1 MASAAPSPEPS
12 SADRPWIGRPLAGLS
27 LALLAGAAFGLQ
39 QPWQAHS
46 VPLVA
51 TLAAGA
57 VALLRGRGRAAFV
70 AGLALAAA
78 LGLGRAGQAV
88 NAWERQPL
96 RRWVARSVHLE
107 GRLIDD
113 PEARQRGGQRA
124 VVEVSWL
131 APDGGPWRPM
141 RGLVRLNWDQEST
154 LAAGERVRFRALL
167 GVGETAGNPGQFSGR
182 RWLRRDG
189 LAAEAH
195 LDRPPRAVSPATAR
209 GPASL
214 ARALRLRLVDGVRR
228 TMPGPAA
235 AEHAALLGAMVFG
248 DTAAPID
255 ASLQDAFRRA
265 GVVHV
270 LVASGTQVSLLLAL
284 IFLLG
289 RGLAVPGWMQLAV
302 ATPVIAVYSLMTGAE
317 PSILRAAVMGWLIFA
332 ALAFGQDHDLP
343 TALAVSAALLVLQ
356 QPLRLES
363 IGFQLS
369 FAAALGIT
377 LLGLPLAELWR
388 PRLGRLVGATAAM
401 TIAAQAYTAPLLIYH
416 FRQLALVGPVANLP
430 VVPLSGGL
438 VVTGLAQAGLAQL
451 WTLPAGWLGWLN
463 QALLSGFVGLV
474 GWFSRLPG
482 GYREP
487 FLMTPLALAGLLAAL
502 GWITMSV
509 AGLSQPGR
517 RVREAAVVWLLAIV
531 AAGSLAG
538 AWRAARASCTVT
550 VLDVGQGDS
559 ILIRGPGG
567 QAVLVDG
574 GPAIDDG
581 EYRRDAGREAVVP
594 ALMLLGVRRLSA
606 VIGTHRHVDH
616 IGGLASVVEAF
627 PIERLLLPELP
638 ADAPAIERLEAAA
651 TARGITPTRL
661 RRGDRIELPGGVG
674 VFVLW
679 PPARP
684 VRETGS
690 DTNNNAVVLKVV
702 YGATSWLLA
711 SDLERA
717 GEKLLLRHAGDLSA
731 DVLKVPHQGSADAC
745 SDALLDAVAP
755 SQAVISCGPN
765 VYGHPDPGTLGRL
778 ASRGIAVART
788 DRDGMVTYRS
798 DGRTI
803 TESRYGRR

>member
-1 MASAAPSPEPS
+1 
-12 SADRPWIGRPLAGLS
+12 
-27 LALLAGAAFGLQ
+27 
-39 QPWQAHS
+39 
-46 VPLVA
+46 
-51 TLAAGA
+51 
-57 VALLRGRGRAAFV
+57 V

-509 AGLSQPGR
+509 AGLSHLAE
-517 RVREAAVVWLLAIV
+517 VREARWCGSWPSSRRV
-531 AAGSLAG
+531 AGRRL
-538 AWRAARASCTVT
+538 ARAR
-550 VLDVGQGDS
+550 Q
-559 ILIRGPGG
+559 
-567 QAVLVDG
+567 
-574 GPAIDDG
+574 
-581 EYRRDAGREAVVP
+581 
-594 ALMLLGVRRLSA
+594 
-606 VIGTHRHVDH
+606 
-616 IGGLASVVEAF
+616 
-627 PIERLLLPELP
+627 
-638 ADAPAIERLEAAA
+638 
-651 TARGITPTRL
+651 
-661 RRGDRIELPGGVG
+661 
-674 VFVLW
+674 
-679 PPARP
+679 
-684 VRETGS
+684 
-690 DTNNNAVVLKVV
+690 
-702 YGATSWLLA
+702 
-711 SDLERA
+711 
-717 GEKLLLRHAGDLSA
+717 
-731 DVLKVPHQGSADAC
+731 
-745 SDALLDAVAP
+745 VAP
-755 SQAVISCGPN
+755 
-765 VYGHPDPGTLGRL
+765 
-778 ASRGIAVART
+778 
-788 DRDGMVTYRS
+788 
-798 DGRTI
+798 
-803 TESRYGRR
+803 